1 MAVPPFGRAIRAH
14 AITLRGPPAGAT
26 ARRYAAWVDW
36 IDVSVPIRSGM
47 VVCDGD
53 PEVVVERVSDLARG
67 DDCAVSRIEL
77 GSHTGTHIDAP
88 AHFLARGAGV
98 DRLPLDV
105 LVGPAL
111 VVDVAHLPG
120 DIDAAALAAIDVP
133 AGTERLLLRTAC
145 TIPWDRD
152 RTGRHTVGVA
162 VDAARELVARGVRLV
177 GIDDLSVAPSADPG
191 PSHVILLEA
200 GVVVVEGL
208 DLRAVPAGSYDLV
221 CLPLRIEDGD
231 GAPARA
237 LLRPIAG
244 RSL

>member
-1 MAVPPFGRAIRAH
+1 M
-14 AITLRGPPAGAT
+14 
-26 ARRYAAWVDW
+26 
-36 IDVSVPIRSGM
+36 SVPIRPGM
-47 VVCDGD
+47 VVYDGD

-67 DDCAVSRIEL
+67 DVCAVSRIEL

-88 AHFLARGAGV
+88 AHILAGGAGV

-111 VVDVAHLPG
+111 VVDVAHLTG
-120 DIDAAALAAIDVP
+120 DLDAAALAAIDPP
-133 AGTERLLLRTAC
+133 AGTERLLLRTAGSS
-145 TIPWDRD
+145 PWDRH
-152 RTGRHTVGVA
+152 RATRRSVGVA

-177 GIDDLSVAPSADPG
+177 GIDDVSVAPSADPV
-191 PSHVILLEA
+191 PSHVALLEA

-208 DLRAVPAGSYDLV
+208 DLRAAPAGPYDLV

-231 GAPARA
+231 GAPTRA